1 MVRNADG
8 TVFALNTAGALSSIP
23 GSGSSTQFPGTYWSI
38 ALGPDDALYALQ
50 ASGNLGDVAVNSAN
64 VELVASGVLAIVA
77 DTTGDLYKLYTTG
90 ALSVMCAGSTTWTPL
105 LTNVKSVTPSG
116 GGASVLTNAGVD
128 WQYLGTAGTLV
139 AGPHLSLTMGGA
151 ATAGQSVSATL
162 AVLDLNNNPVLGYT
176 GTVTLSDSDGAAAAA
191 GDGPPLTHTF
201 SAADNGTFSFPV
213 IFLTSGS
220 QTLSVAGNGGLTA
233 SASVTVSAGAA
244 TQFSVD
250 PPPVPVGTL
259 IPVTAATWASD
270 VVTIATPPLAGGF
283 SVGDSLTISGMTPAG
298 YNGTITIASVLSDTQ
313 FTYLLTTDPGTATG
327 FGGVVPHA
335 TVTVTAYDANG
346 NVATG
351 YTGSVTLAPVDNSA
365 TSPIT
370 YTFTT
375 ADQGTHQFS
384 ETFSQPGGQKLVA
397 TGGSLAGDGAIV
409 VTPASYDLSQS
420 IVSLSPEGVAAD
432 GQVVVTL
439 TARDALGNQETGGGL
454 QAAFGLAA
462 GSVGGGSF
470 SGATDNGDGTYTAIF
485 TAGPFAGLDNITATI
500 GGVPVTSSPA
510 SLVVT
515 PAITSVNH
523 ATFVVGT
530 DGSFTV
536 TQTGTATPVYS
547 ESGKFPSGVTFDTST
562 GILSGTPAAGSGG
575 VYNIVIGAAS
585 GSGPAGTQNFTL
597 VVDQAP
603 AIDSASQ
610 SLFVAG
616 EPASFTVRATGFP
629 GPTISETG
637 TLPTGVAFAA
647 GVLGGTP
654 AAGSEGT
661 YPLTFTAHNAAGADA
676 TQSFV
681 LTVATALAATEGAPF
696 SGQLA
701 TFSGANPNAQLSDY
715 TVSVN
720 WGDTTS
726 ATLGAGA
733 TLSGTAANGF
743 TVTGSHTYAEES
755 SNVPVQVVI
764 TDTGGASPV
773 TANDTINIADAP
785 LTATAGSAVSA
796 TEGATFLN
804 VAVATFADANPAGVA
819 GDYTATIDWG
829 DKTALTTVTGS
840 AFTSTGGV
848 FSVPSSHAYAE
859 DGSYTLT
866 VIISDVG
873 GSTTTV
879 KPVATVVDAALGA
892 TAVPVTATEGTTFSG
907 IVATFTDANPAGPTG
922 DYTATIDWGDK
933 SALTTVSG
941 SAFTSA
947 GGVFSVP
954 STHLYSE
961 DGSYTLTVTISD
973 VGGASATVKP
983 IATVGDAALSATA
996 VPVVATEGTTFN
1008 GTVAT
1013 FADANPAG
1021 PTGDYTATIDWGDGS
1036 PLTTVSGSA
1045 FTSAAGGVFSVPSSH
1060 VYSAG
1065 GTASVTVTIDDI
1077 GGSSVTVGSQAAIT
1091 PLPSQGAGATLYQ
1104 ATGAALSD
1112 VAVATFAHGDGST
1125 PVDAFVATIDWGDG
1139 GTSSGTVSQSQGAY
1153 SVAGTHT
1160 YAQAGDFTV
1169 RTTVSEGGLASVIV
1183 SHALIGTP
1191 HQQYVMSVYEDVLG
1205 RAPDPGGLAYWS
1217 NLLDQGSA
1225 ISSVA
1230 QSIAHSDEYYANFV
1244 IEPAYLKLLGRAA
1257 DASGVKYW
1265 TGQMDGGVTD
1275 QQLEADLVS
1284 SPEFYTNAGGT
1295 NTAWIDAVYKLLLG
1309 RAADAA
1315 GENYWNSQL
1324 GAGETLNQVAQGIA
1338 GSQENNTQ
1346 LINDDYFHYLGR
1358 AADSGGLDFWLRQ
1371 FAGGTTNEDVI
1382 AGFTGAAEYYKEHTS

>member
-1 MVRNADG
+1 M
-8 TVFALNTAGALSSIP
+8 FALNTAGALSSIP

-1021 PTGDYTATIDWGDGS
+1021 ATGDYTATIDWGDGS

-1045 FTSAAGGVFSVPSSH
+1045 FTSAGGVFSVPSSH
-1060 VYSAG
+1060 LYSEDG
-1065 GTASVTVTIDDI
+1065 SYTLTVTISDV
-1077 GGSSVTVGSQAAIT
+1077 GGSTTTVK
-1091 PLPSQGAGATLYQ
+1091 PVATV
-1104 ATGAALSD
+1104 ADAALSATA
-1112 VAVATFAHGDGST
+1112 VPVVATEGATFSGTVVTFTDANPAGPTGDYT
-1125 PVDAFVATIDWGDG
+1125 ATIDWGD
-1139 GTSSGTVSQSQGAY
+1139 
-1153 SVAGTHT
+1153 
-1160 YAQAGDFTV
+1160 
-1169 RTTVSEGGLASVIV
+1169 
-1183 SHALIGTP
+1183 
-1191 HQQYVMSVYEDVLG
+1191 
-1205 RAPDPGGLAYWS
+1205 
-1217 NLLDQGSA
+1217 
-1225 ISSVA
+1225 
-1230 QSIAHSDEYYANFV
+1230 
-1244 IEPAYLKLLGRAA
+1244 K
-1257 DASGVKYW
+1257 
-1265 TGQMDGGVTD
+1265 
-1275 QQLEADLVS
+1275 
-1284 SPEFYTNAGGT
+1284 
-1295 NTAWIDAVYKLLLG
+1295 TA
-1309 RAADAA
+1309 
-1315 GENYWNSQL
+1315 
-1324 GAGETLNQVAQGIA
+1324 
-1338 GSQENNTQ
+1338 
-1346 LINDDYFHYLGR
+1346 
-1358 AADSGGLDFWLRQ
+1358 
-1371 FAGGTTNEDVI
+1371 
-1382 AGFTGAAEYYKEHTS
+1382 